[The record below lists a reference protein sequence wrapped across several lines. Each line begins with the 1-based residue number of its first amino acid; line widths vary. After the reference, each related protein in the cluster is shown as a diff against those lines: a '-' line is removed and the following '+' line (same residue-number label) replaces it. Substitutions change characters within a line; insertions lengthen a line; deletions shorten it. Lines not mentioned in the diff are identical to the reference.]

1 MCRKG
6 RVMGMF
12 DFITAFKKSSEANEI
27 NKEANSIVNNIRD
40 RLEKRRK
47 VLKDTLENYGAMKV
61 EVLSTT
67 IYDFVENFEKLKDVD
82 FNENISIDDVTKI
95 RFNKV
100 KLGQLKE
107 ASISM
112 KELAAGG
119 ITAIGSGALTGAAV
133 YGTVGLLASA
143 STGTA
148 ISALSGAAATN
159 ATLAWLGGGAIAA
172 GGGGMAVGAA
182 VLGGIVAA
190 PVLVVG
196 YMVFDAKANKNLA
209 AAKEN
214 LLKAKK
220 FQQEILLAISKVNA
234 IINRVNQMEDVLGEL
249 NKRLVKYNDKL
260 AEIIRDNGNIFP
272 EFSEVD
278 KKNIYMAM
286 LYAQATKAMLDIELL
301 NSKGDLTKM
310 SKETLLENKKLL
322 ESMSDG

>member
-1 MCRKG
+1 
-6 RVMGMF
+6 MGIF
-12 DFITAFKKSSEANEI
+12 DFIPAVKKSSETNEI
-27 NKEANSIVNNIRD
+27 NQEANSIVSNSRG
-40 RLEKRRK
+40 RLEKRKK

-100 KLGQLKE
+100 KLGQMKE

-172 GGGGMAVGAA
+172 GGGGMAVGAV
-182 VLGGIVAA
+182 VLGGVVAA
-190 PVLVVG
+190 PVIAVG
-196 YMVFDAKANKNLA
+196 YMVYDAKANKNLA

-249 NKRLVKYNDKL
+249 NKRLVRYNNRL
-260 AEIIRDNGNIFP
+260 AEIIRDNGIVFP
-272 EFSEVD
+272 EFSEAD
-278 KKNIYMAM
+278 KKDIYMAM

-322 ESMSDG
+322 ESMNDGQ

>member
-1 MCRKG
+1 
-6 RVMGMF
+6 MGIF
-12 DFITAFKKSSEANEI
+12 DFIPAVKKSSEANEI
-27 NKEANSIVNNIRD
+27 NQEANSIVSNSKG
-40 RLEKRRK
+40 RLEKRKK

-100 KLGQLKE
+100 KLGQMKE

-172 GGGGMAVGAA
+172 GGGGMAVGAV
-182 VLGGIVAA
+182 VLGGVVAA
-190 PVLVVG
+190 PVIAVG
-196 YMVFDAKANKNLA
+196 YMVYDAKANKNLA

-249 NKRLVKYNDKL
+249 NKRLVRYNNRL
-260 AEIIRDNGNIFP
+260 AEIIRDNGIVFP
-272 EFSEVD
+272 EFSEAD
-278 KKNIYMAM
+278 KKDIYMAM
-286 LYAQATKAMLDIELL
+286 LYAQATKAMLDIKLL

-322 ESMSDG
+322 ESMNDGQ

>member
-1 MCRKG
+1 LKKG
-6 RVMGMF
+6 EVMGIF
-12 DFITAFKKSSEANEI
+12 DFIPAVKKSSEANEI
-27 NKEANSIVNNIRD
+27 NQEANSIVSNSRE
-40 RLEKRRK
+40 RLERRKK

-107 ASISM
+107 ASVSM

-172 GGGGMAVGAA
+172 GGGGIALGTI

-190 PVLVVG
+190 PVVVVG
-196 YMVFDAKANKNLA
+196 YMVFNAKANKNLA
-209 AAKEN
+209 AAKQN

-220 FQQEILLAISKVNA
+220 FQQEINLAVSKINA
-234 IINRVNQMEDVLGEL
+234 IINRVNQMEDVLSEL
-249 NKRLVKYNDKL
+249 NKRLVRYNNRL
-260 AEIIRDNGNIFP
+260 AEIIRDNGIVFP
-272 EFSEVD
+272 EFSEAD
-278 KKNIYMAM
+278 KKDIYMAM

-322 ESMSDG
+322 ESMNDGQ